1 LQRIATEKSPEA
13 ARRGRG
19 EMIAAI
25 DPGSAWVRAAI
36 CEVTPDGL
44 VMVGAGTVRSEGIS
58 RGHVGSIP
66 AVAATVA
73 HAVREAEHSAGRD
86 AHSLSVL
93 LGGETIRGLNT
104 TGSAK
109 IESETGRVAARD
121 LDRAMRRAGSI
132 GLPKNRAIVHLLP
145 QRYLIDSVCYTDE
158 PVGLAGSRLEAETH
172 VISSWQP
179 GVENLRRAIRMA
191 GYHVAHVV
199 AAPLASYLAVVNE
212 YSDGT
217 RVLIDIGG
225 ETTKLIG
232 WDDGRITFTK
242 VIPVGGKDLSRAV
255 ALKLGIDPGSAERIK
270 CTWGA
275 ATPRALEEA
284 ERTEAVSSPAVDGRR
299 VVEITAQR
307 LSELL
312 EPSVKKLL
320 VEVRAVLESEGD
332 VKRFTGGALL
342 TGGGARLKGIEQVA
356 SEMLWIPARRAE
368 ALSGDLAGP
377 EFAAVAGLLRYAA
390 ERPRRRPAAAGPRG
404 LAGVLA
410 GGWNWLLA
418 SF

>member
-1 LQRIATEKSPEA
+1 LQRTATEKGPKA
-13 ARRGRG
+13 GRRARG
-19 EMIAAI
+19 EMIAAV
-25 DPGSAWVRAAI
+25 DPGSSWVRAAI
-36 CEVTPDGL
+36 CEVSSDGL
-44 VMVGAGTVRSEGIS
+44 EVVGAGTVRSEGVS

-73 HAVREAEHSAGRD
+73 RAVREAELSAGRD
-86 AHSLSVL
+86 VHSLSVL
-93 LGGETIRGLNT
+93 LGGETVRGLNT

-109 IESETGRVAARD
+109 IESETGRVGARD

-145 QRYLIDSVCYTDE
+145 QRYLIDSICYADE

-191 GYHVAHVV
+191 GYHLGHAV
-199 AAPLASYLAVVNE
+199 AAPLASYLSIVEA
-212 YSDGT
+212 YSDGA

-232 WDDGRITFTK
+232 WDDGRITLTK
-242 VIPVGGKDLSRAV
+242 VIPVGGQDLSRAV
-255 ALKLGIDPGSAERIK
+255 ALKLGIDPASAERIK

-275 ATPRALEEA
+275 ATPRALDED
-284 ERTEAVSSPAVDGRR
+284 ERSEGISSPALDGRR

-307 LSELL
+307 LAELL
-312 EPSVKKLL
+312 EPGIKKLL
-320 VEVRAVLESEGD
+320 VEAKAVLESEGD
-332 VKRFTGGALL
+332 VRRFTGGALL
-342 TGGGARLKGIEQVA
+342 CGGGARLKGIEQVA
-356 SEMLWIPARRAE
+356 SEMLWIPARRVE
-368 ALSGDLAGP
+368 AFSGELAGP
-377 EFAAVAGLLRYAA
+377 EVAALAGLVRYAA
-390 ERPRRRPAAAGPRG
+390 DRPKRRHAAARPRG